1 MTFVLIFKAK
11 IANFASINMYLH
23 RLVGKIYAK
32 KKLLFVDKNKV
43 LLYNIFICIYPYCIL

>member
-32 KKLLFVDKNKV
+32 KKLLFVDKNKL
-43 LLYNIFICIYPYCIL
+43 LLYNVFICIYLYHIL